1 MIVGNCEERLK
12 LDSRGRYQE
21 RGSQRELEQAV
32 RFLLRFQVGTRNGG
46 CDGAKVWP
54 LDRFK
59 TTTDRHNRSRLLRG
73 PASRRTRNSR
83 RTSLELCL
91 SRFSKSVTR

>member
-32 RFLLRFQVGTRNGG
+32 RFLLRF
-46 CDGAKVWP
+46 
-54 LDRFK
+54 
-59 TTTDRHNRSRLLRG
+59 
-73 PASRRTRNSR
+73 
-83 RTSLELCL
+83 
-91 SRFSKSVTR
+91 